1 MLTWSPDNSFA
12 IFVSSKEGGKQK
24 NQFNR
29 YDPATGDIT
38 KFLDLPGDLSHEYFP
53 RLDRAQG
60 YLAFAAS
67 DGAHE
72 PDIED
77 YEIFIWKTDTDNAEA
92 QRLTFD
98 VGNDSWPDIYLLD

>member
-1 MLTWSPDNSFA
+1 M
-12 IFVSSKEGGKQK
+12 FVSNIEGGRQQ

-29 YDPATGDIT
+29 YDPKSGTIT
-38 KFLDLPGDLSHEYFP
+38 KWLDLPGPLSHEYFP
-53 RLDRAQG
+53 RLDQSEQ
-60 YLAFAAS
+60 YLVFAAS

-77 YEIFIWKTDTDNAEA
+77 YEIHIWKTDRPDAEA

-98 VGNDSWPDIYLLD
+98 KGNDSWPDIYLSR